1 MGAKFQKGDKIVFGH
16 TWDKRGKVDFVLDLS
31 NKNSE
36 EYKYAITLNEELK
49 ETKT

>member
-16 TWDKRGKVDFVLDLS
+16 NWDKRGKVDCVLDLG
-31 NKNSE
+31 KE

-49 ETKT
+49 AITT